1 MGMAGTAGSSGR
13 ELWRCVGCD
22 APASCTTPCV
32 PLPRGQGGQK
42 GVRRPSEEI
51 PSLWKSSDSGSSLP
65 KLCLLTELNLQFHG
79 LVTMGLVY
87 KIHELLGRV
96 EERGEKHAWE

>member
-1 MGMAGTAGSSGR
+1 MMGMAGTAGSSGR

-42 GVRRPSEEI
+42 GVRCPSEEI
-51 PSLWKSSDSGSSLP
+51 PSLLERLRRRQLPAKALFVDRVKFAISWFGYNEFSL
-65 KLCLLTELNLQFHG
+65 
-79 LVTMGLVY
+79 
-87 KIHELLGRV
+87 
-96 EERGEKHAWE
+96 